1 MPIHY
6 FKTNR
11 PIALLFYAPFVALA
25 WLPYWI
31 QVNDN
36 QTINEFPFAIFK
48 VNFSASTM
56 ALSVFGAICI
66 LLQAFIFNRIINR
79 SEILGRESHLHGAV
93 YILFAAFIYPNG
105 SINDQMLSMFFIL
118 PALGKWWKLS
128 EQRDVIAL
136 CFDSAILSSLAMII
150 YLPNALFILLIFSS
164 LMLFRTFNLREAIY
178 IFIGLTLPILF
189 WFSFC
194 FVVEIPYWNVATA
207 LISFEWKSNIKW
219 IIFYSVTG
227 FLSLISLLHY
237 LGVTPQQVIKTRKM
251 RSLVFIYLIL
261 AGLIMALRMAIIWE
275 WTFPFLTLVPIVIF
289 ISGLLNK
296 VTVSKL
302 GTFLLYLSW
311 ATWLYASFS

>member
-1 MPIHY
+1 MTPLQEEKSADEREITGGT
-6 FKTNR
+6 KEPDR
-11 PIALLFYAPFVALA
+11 VIQWQIAARQNAER
-25 WLPYWI
+25 
-31 QVNDN
+31 QQQRHNGCR
-36 QTINEFPFAIFK
+36 T
-48 VNFSASTM
+48 
-56 ALSVFGAICI
+56 
-66 LLQAFIFNRIINR
+66 
-79 SEILGRESHLHGAV
+79 EIDIV
-93 YILFAAFIYPNG
+93 
-105 SINDQMLSMFFIL
+105 L
-118 PALGKWWKLS
+118 PAIVAG
-128 EQRDVIAL
+128 
-136 CFDSAILSSLAMII
+136 
-150 YLPNALFILLIFSS
+150 
-164 LMLFRTFNLREAIY
+164 FNLREAIY

-219 IIFYSVTG
+219 IIFYSETG